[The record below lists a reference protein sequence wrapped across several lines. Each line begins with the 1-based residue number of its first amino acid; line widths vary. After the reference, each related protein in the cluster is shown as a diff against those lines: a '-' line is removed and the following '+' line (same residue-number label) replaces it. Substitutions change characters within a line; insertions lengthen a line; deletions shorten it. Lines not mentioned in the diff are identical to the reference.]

1 MTAPQLVAIFGSV
14 IAALFSII
22 LALLASWGRRIEV
35 ELGEIKRDR
44 LACRDHC
51 RDEHQR
57 LHARIDVEAS
67 RVSQHDVELA
77 RLGAKALRA

>member
-1 MTAPQLVAIFGSV
+1 MTAAQMVALFGSV

-22 LALLASWGRRIEV
+22 LALLASWGRRIEA

-44 LACRDHC
+44 VTCREHC

-57 LHARIDVEAS
+57 IHGRIDAEAARISA
-67 RVSQHDVELA
+67 HDVELA